1 MATRLVIVDDHA
13 MVRSG
18 VEAGLPS
25 DIQVVGQAADRRLG
39 SGRHHGDPTRR
50 GCSSTS
56 ICLVATPPRCCQM
69 RRSDDPRR
77 ASSRCRYP
85 TPRWT

>member
-25 DIQVVGQAADRRLG
+25 DIQVVGQAADVD
-39 SGRHHGDPTRR
+39 SAVAVITETRPDVVL
-50 GCSSTS
+50 STS
-56 ICLVATPPRCCQM
+56 ICLVATPPRCWP
-69 RRSDDPRR
+69 DAPI
-77 ASSRCRYP
+77 
-85 TPRWT
+85 